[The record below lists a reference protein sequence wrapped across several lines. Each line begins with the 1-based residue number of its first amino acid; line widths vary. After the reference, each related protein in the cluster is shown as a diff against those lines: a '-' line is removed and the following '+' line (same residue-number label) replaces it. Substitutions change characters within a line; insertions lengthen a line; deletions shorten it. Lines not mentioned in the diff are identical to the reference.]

1 MLVRIAAVAA
11 VVAAV
16 SAIGG
21 YAYAVSSAPSA
32 TLGACAK
39 ADNGQLRLDTGDGCR
54 PSEQAVQLGTAA
66 ASRANM
72 HYYAA
77 PRLFGGTSAFP
88 VPVGRFP
95 DVLATA
101 TPVLT
106 IPVPAGSYMLSF
118 TAVAVNFSGNGN
130 FVCLTKD
137 SNGVT
142 HGYISTSL
150 GNTQGAA
157 SSQTITSNGAYVAP
171 EDTELRLFCFSQN
184 FGGSPGNPEIWA
196 AAITTQTV
204 DEATITQ
211 ETH

>member
-1 MLVRIAAVAA
+1 MLVRIAAAAALVAA
-11 VVAAV
+11 A
-16 SAIGG
+16 SALGG
-21 YAYAVSSAPSA
+21 YAYAVSSAPSP

-77 PRLFGGTSAFP
+77 PRLFGGSTAFP
-88 VPVGRFP
+88 IPVGRFP

-106 IPVPAGSYMLSF
+106 LPVPAGSYMLTF
-118 TAVAVNFSGNGN
+118 TAVAVNFSGIGN
-130 FVCLTKD
+130 VVCLTKD
-137 SNGVT
+137 SDNVT

-150 GNTQGAA
+150 GSTQGNAA
-157 SSQTITSNGAYVAP
+157 SQTITSTGAYVAP
-171 EDTELRLFCFSQN
+171 GDTELRLFCFSQN
-184 FGGSPGNPEIWA
+184 FGGPVGNPEIWA
-196 AAITTQTV
+196 AAITTETV
-204 DEATITQ
+204 DQATVIQ